1 LKPHLC
7 KQWCI
12 ARVDGEFL
20 ARMDNVLQ
28 LYALPYNEQYP
39 LICFDERP
47 CQLLGDTHGPL
58 PMAEGRSKRQH
69 YGYERKGTCSMLVA
83 FEPGAGKRFVQ
94 VVEQRTKKEYAAF
107 MSELAAQYPN
117 AKRITIIQDNL
128 STHKKG
134 AFYENLPAN
143 EAFQLAQLLDF
154 NYTPVGASW
163 LNMVEIEL
171 SVIAK
176 QCLHRRIPTVEKLT
190 SEVTQLV
197 KERNEIKAT
206 VNWQFTRQ
214 KAQEKL
220 AKWYDKIYSKT

>member
-1 LKPHLC
+1 M
-7 KQWCI
+7 
-12 ARVDGEFL
+12 E
-20 ARMDNVLQ
+20 NVLQ
-28 LYALPYNEQYP
+28 LYAMPYDEQYP
-39 LICFDERP
+39 VICFDERP
-47 CQLLGDTHGPL
+47 CQLLGDTYAPL
-58 PMAEGRSKRQH
+58 PMTKGRSKRQH
-69 YGYERKGTCSMLVA
+69 YGYKRMGTCSMLVA
-83 FEPGAGKRFVQ
+83 LEPKAGKRFVQ

-107 MSELAAQYPN
+107 MHDLAKQYPN

-134 AFYENLPAN
+134 AFYEHLPPD
-143 EAFQLAQLLDF
+143 EAFQLAQRLDF
-154 NYTPVGASW
+154 HFTPVGASW

-176 QCLHRRIPTVEKLT
+176 QCLHRRIPTVEILT

-214 KAQEKL
+214 NAQTKL
-220 AKWYDKIYSKT
+220 ASWYDKVCPKN

>member
-1 LKPHLC
+1 
-7 KQWCI
+7 
-12 ARVDGEFL
+12 
-20 ARMDNVLQ
+20 MDNVLQ
-28 LYALPYNEQYP
+28 LYALPYDEQYP
-39 LICFDERP
+39 VICFDERP
-47 CQLLGDTHGPL
+47 CQLLGDTYAPL
-58 PMAEGRSKRQH
+58 PMTKGRSKRQH

-83 FEPGAGKRFVQ
+83 FQPGAGKRFVQ

-107 MSELAAQYPN
+107 MNELAKQYPN

-134 AFYENLPAN
+134 AFYEHLPAD

-176 QCLHRRIPTVEKLT
+176 QCLHRRIPTVEKLI

-214 KAQEKL
+214 KAQVKL
-220 AKWYDKIYSKT
+220 VNWYDKVYSKN